1 MKQILPFIALS
12 AIAVLSVFSC
22 QKEPANTTPA
32 PPTPSLVDLGLSV
45 KWATCNLGAS
55 KPTENGGYYQWAG
68 TKDVSDTG
76 IYLDW
81 SNCPY
86 HTGSDNQSGWT
97 KYNTESS
104 YGTVDNKTVLESMD
118 DVASVVLGGKLRIPT
133 DEEWM
138 ELRNTDNCSWTWTTI
153 DGVNGYKVQSKKSG
167 YTNNWI
173 FLPAAGYRSYDR
185 LVIVGSYGF
194 YWSSSLGTEGTFNA
208 CSMYLS
214 SSLVFRG
221 HRYRCFGQSVRP
233 VCKKEPAQ
241 SGPTSFEVPELVH
254 VYGGHPFALP
264 IVTEPASADISGL
277 EFTHPEKTNFEV
289 KIEGNQAILTYVPL
303 AENDETEGW
312 KVRSET
318 LRIGNEALGYKDVV
332 VHVSSAPITVAFL
345 NPFNAA
351 VISDDAVLNVDGQ
364 QQADGSYSFG
374 IIAAVNRSDIDG
386 HSLDLTEEEFSC
398 TVDAPADKLI
408 SNEGAISGS
417 LHALA
422 LNYTKGVAGEM
433 KIAYKFTDSYTVA
446 GLEFANEYRLSLS
459 IVSEMEYVDLG
470 LSVKWATCNL
480 GASKPTEYGGYYQ
493 WAGTKDVSDRKI
505 KLGWSNCPYHTGSD
519 YDSGWTKYNMNPS
532 YGTVDNKTVLE
543 AMDDAA
549 SVAIGGKWRIPTDEE
564 WTELRNTDNCSW
576 TWTTIDGVNG
586 CKVQSKKSGY
596 TDNWIF
602 LPAAGYRYEGRLKNV
617 GSQGQYWSSSLFTGD
632 LLYMYNAY
640 EMLFYSGYVGWFG
653 IFRYHGLSVRPVS
666 E

>member
-55 KPTENGGYYQWAG
+55 KPTEYGGYYQWAG

-138 ELRNTDNCSWTWTTI
+138 ELRTTDNCSWTWTTI

-241 SGPTSFEVPELVH
+241 SGPTSFEVPVESIDLSLPELSANGYVEITKGDILEVVAAVH
-254 VYGGHPFALP
+254 PDNATDTLTWEIQYNDVAIVVYDDK
-264 IVTEPASADISGL
+264 EPQNHKVSIMG
-277 EFTHPEKTNFEV
+277 TNT
-289 KIEGNQAILTYVPL
+289 GT
-303 AENDETEGW
+303 T
-312 KVRSET
+312 T
-318 LRIGNEALGYKDVV
+318 
-332 VHVSSAPITVAFL
+332 ITVSASGVEESFRVFVKEPYIPL
-345 NPFNAA
+345 KAIVLDVDEITITDQESVA
-351 VISDDAVLNVDGQ
+351 VG
-364 QQADGSYSFG
+364 YSF
-374 IIAAVNRSDIDG
+374 IPENASDTQD
-386 HSLDLTEEEFSC
+386 
-398 TVDAPADKLI
+398 
-408 SNEGAISGS
+408 
-417 LHALA
+417 
-422 LNYTKGVAGEM
+422 
-433 KIAYKFTDSYTVA
+433 
-446 GLEFANEYRLSLS
+446 
-459 IVSEMEYVDLG
+459 
-470 LSVKWATCNL
+470 
-480 GASKPTEYGGYYQ
+480 
-493 WAGTKDVSDRKI
+493 
-505 KLGWSNCPYHTGSD
+505 
-519 YDSGWTKYNMNPS
+519 
-532 YGTVDNKTVLE
+532 
-543 AMDDAA
+543 
-549 SVAIGGKWRIPTDEE
+549 
-564 WTELRNTDNCSW
+564 
-576 TWTTIDGVNG
+576 
-586 CKVQSKKSGY
+586 
-596 TDNWIF
+596 
-602 LPAAGYRYEGRLKNV
+602 
-617 GSQGQYWSSSLFTGD
+617 
-632 LLYMYNAY
+632 
-640 EMLFYSGYVGWFG
+640 
-653 IFRYHGLSVRPVS
+653 
-666 E
+666 

>member
-55 KPTENGGYYQWAG
+55 KPTEYGGYYQWAG

-318 LRIGNEALGYKDVV
+318 LRIGNEALGYKNVV

-398 TVDAPADKLI
+398 TVDAPADKLF
-408 SNEGAISGS
+408 SNEGTISGS

-433 KIAYKFTDSYTVA
+433 EIAYKFTDSYTVA
-446 GLEFANEYRLSLS
+446 DLEFANEYRLSLS

-480 GASKPTEYGGYYQ
+480 GASKPTENGGYYQ
-493 WAGTKDVSDRKI
+493 WAGTKDVSDTGI
-505 KLGWSNCPYHTGSD
+505 YLDWSNCPYHTGSD
-519 YDSGWTKYNMNPS
+519 NLSGWTKYNTES
-532 YGTVDNKTVLE
+532 SLGTVDNKTVLE

-549 SVAIGGKWRIPTDEE
+549 SVVLGGKWRMPTYEE
-564 WTELRNTDNCSW
+564 WSELCNTDNCSW
-576 TWTTIDGVNG
+576 TWTSIDGVNG
-586 CKVQSKKSGY
+586 YKVQSKKSGY
-596 TDNWIF
+596 TDKWIF
-602 LPAAGYRYEGRLKNV
+602 LPAAGYRSYNEHRLV
-617 GSQGQYWSSSLFTGD
+617 GSNGFYWFSSLSTDFPAYAH
-632 LLYMYNAY
+632 YMS
-640 EMLFYSGYVGWFG
+640 FGSGH
-653 IFRYHGLSVRPVS
+653 FRSYDGYRYDGQSVRPVS

>member
-55 KPTENGGYYQWAG
+55 KPTEYGGYYQWAG

-318 LRIGNEALGYKDVV
+318 LRIGNEALGYKNVV
-332 VHVSSAPITVAFL
+332 VHVSRAPITVAFL

-493 WAGTKDVSDRKI
+493 WAGTKDVSDTGI
-505 KLGWSNCPYHTGSD
+505 YLDWSNCPYHTGSD
-519 YDSGWTKYNMNPS
+519 NLSGWTKYNTES
-532 YGTVDNKTVLE
+532 SLGTVDNKTVLE

-549 SVAIGGKWRIPTDEE
+549 SVVLGGKWRMPTYEE
-564 WTELRNTDNCSW
+564 WSELCNTDNCSW
-576 TWTTIDGVNG
+576 TWTSIDGVNG
-586 CKVQSKKSGY
+586 YKVQSKKSGY
-596 TDNWIF
+596 TDKWIF
-602 LPAAGYRYEGRLKNV
+602 LPAAGYRSYNEHRLV
-617 GSQGQYWSSSLFTGD
+617 GSNGFYWFSSLSTDFPAYAH
-632 LLYMYNAY
+632 YMS
-640 EMLFYSGYVGWFG
+640 FGSGH
-653 IFRYHGLSVRPVS
+653 FRSYDGYRYDGQSVRPVS

>member
-22 QKEPANTTPA
+22 Q
-32 PPTPSLVDLGLSV
+32 
-45 KWATCNLGAS
+45 
-55 KPTENGGYYQWAG
+55 
-68 TKDVSDTG
+68 
-76 IYLDW
+76 
-81 SNCPY
+81 
-86 HTGSDNQSGWT
+86 
-97 KYNTESS
+97 
-104 YGTVDNKTVLESMD
+104 
-118 DVASVVLGGKLRIPT
+118 
-133 DEEWM
+133 
-138 ELRNTDNCSWTWTTI
+138 
-153 DGVNGYKVQSKKSG
+153 
-167 YTNNWI
+167 
-173 FLPAAGYRSYDR
+173 
-185 LVIVGSYGF
+185 
-194 YWSSSLGTEGTFNA
+194 
-208 CSMYLS
+208 
-214 SSLVFRG
+214 
-221 HRYRCFGQSVRP
+221 
-233 VCKKEPAQ
+233 KEPAQ

-277 EFTHPEKTNFEV
+277 EFTHPEETNFEV
-289 KIEGNQAILTYVPL
+289 KIEDNQAILTYVPL
-303 AENDETEGW
+303 AENDETEGL

-433 KIAYKFTDSYTVA
+433 EIAYKFTDSYTVA
-446 GLEFANEYRLSLS
+446 DLEFANEYRLSLS

-480 GASKPTEYGGYYQ
+480 GASKPTENGGYYQ
-493 WAGTKDVSDRKI
+493 WAGTKDVSDTEI
-505 KLGWSNCPYHTGSD
+505 YLGLDNCPYHTGSSSL
-519 YDSGWTKYNMNPS
+519 SGWTKYNMDPS
-532 YGTVDNKTVLE
+532 YGIVDNKTVLE

-549 SVAIGGKWRIPTDEE
+549 SVALGGKWRMPTAEE
-564 WTELRNTDNCSW
+564 WAELNNTYNCSW
-576 TWTTIDGVNG
+576 TWTVIDGVNG
-586 CKVQSKKSGY
+586 YKVQSKKSGY

-602 LPAAGYRYEGRLKNV
+602 LPAAGLRDSDDLYYV
-617 GSQGQYWSSSLFTGD
+617 GSVGCYWGSALFPDDPLG
-632 LLYMYNAY
+632 AY
-640 EMLFYSGYVGWFG
+640 GMLFDSGYFE
-653 IFRYHGLSVRPVS
+653 RYFCRFYGLSVRPVS

>member
-1 MKQILPFIALS
+1 MKFPGLLPL
-12 AIAVLSVFSC
+12 L
-22 QKEPANTTPA
+22 T
-32 PPTPSLVDLGLSV
+32 L
-45 KWATCNLGAS
+45 
-55 KPTENGGYYQWAG
+55 
-68 TKDVSDTG
+68 
-76 IYLDW
+76 
-81 SNCPY
+81 
-86 HTGSDNQSGWT
+86 
-97 KYNTESS
+97 
-104 YGTVDNKTVLESMD
+104 
-118 DVASVVLGGKLRIPT
+118 VASI
-133 DEEWM
+133 
-138 ELRNTDNCSWTWTTI
+138 
-153 DGVNGYKVQSKKSG
+153 
-167 YTNNWI
+167 
-173 FLPAAGYRSYDR
+173 
-185 LVIVGSYGF
+185 LVS
-194 YWSSSLGTEGTFNA
+194 A
-208 CSMYLS
+208 
-214 SSLVFRG
+214 
-221 HRYRCFGQSVRP
+221 
-233 VCKKEPAQ
+233 CKKEPAQ
-241 SGPTSFEVPELVH
+241 LGPTSFEVPELVH
-254 VYGGHPFALP
+254 VYGGHPFTLP

-277 EFTHPEKTNFEV
+277 EFTHPEETNFEV
-289 KIEGNQAILTYVPL
+289 KIEDNQAILTYVPL
-303 AENDETEGW
+303 AENDATEGL

-408 SNEGAISGS
+408 SNEGTISGS

-433 KIAYKFTDSYTVA
+433 EIAYKFTDSYTVA
-446 GLEFANEYRLSLS
+446 DLEFANEYRLSLS

-480 GASKPTEYGGYYQ
+480 GASKPTENGGYYQ
-493 WAGTKDVSDRKI
+493 WAGTKDVSDTGI
-505 KLGWSNCPYHTGSD
+505 YLDWSNCPYHTGSD
-519 YDSGWTKYNMNPS
+519 NQSGWTKYNTESS

-549 SVAIGGKWRIPTDEE
+549 SVVLGGKWRMPTYEE
-564 WTELRNTDNCSW
+564 WSELCNTDNCSW

-586 CKVQSKKSGY
+586 YKVRSKKSGY

-602 LPAAGYRYEGRLKNV
+602 LPAAGFRCNDYHEVVGSIGYYWSLSLSTDCPDNAYSVSFDSGDFGVDDYYRYL
-617 GSQGQYWSSSLFTGD
+617 GQ
-632 LLYMYNAY
+632 
-640 EMLFYSGYVGWFG
+640 
-653 IFRYHGLSVRPVS
+653 SVRPVS

>member
-1 MKQILPFIALS
+1 MKRFVLTLLLIGGVFCCFS
-12 AIAVLSVFSC
+12 A
-22 QKEPANTTPA
+22 
-32 PPTPSLVDLGLSV
+32 
-45 KWATCNLGAS
+45 
-55 KPTENGGYYQWAG
+55 
-68 TKDVSDTG
+68 
-76 IYLDW
+76 
-81 SNCPY
+81 
-86 HTGSDNQSGWT
+86 
-97 KYNTESS
+97 
-104 YGTVDNKTVLESMD
+104 
-118 DVASVVLGGKLRIPT
+118 
-133 DEEWM
+133 
-138 ELRNTDNCSWTWTTI
+138 
-153 DGVNGYKVQSKKSG
+153 
-167 YTNNWI
+167 
-173 FLPAAGYRSYDR
+173 
-185 LVIVGSYGF
+185 
-194 YWSSSLGTEGTFNA
+194 
-208 CSMYLS
+208 
-214 SSLVFRG
+214 
-221 HRYRCFGQSVRP
+221 
-233 VCKKEPAQ
+233 CKKEPAQ

-277 EFTHPEKTNFEV
+277 EFTHPEETNFEV

-303 AENDETEGW
+303 AENDATEGL

-318 LRIGNEALGYKDVV
+318 LRIGNEALGYKNVV

-433 KIAYKFTDSYTVA
+433 EIAYKFTDSYTVA
-446 GLEFANEYRLSLS
+446 DLEFANEYRLSLS

-519 YDSGWTKYNMNPS
+519 YDSGWTKYNTESS

-543 AMDDAA
+543 SMDDVA
-549 SVAIGGKWRIPTDEE
+549 SVVLGGKWRMPTYEE
-564 WTELRNTDNCSW
+564 WSELCNTDNCSW

-602 LPAAGYRYEGRLKNV
+602 LPAAGYRSFDNLYDV
-617 GSQGQYWSSSLFTGD
+617 GSYGRYWSSSLNTVNP
-632 LLYMYNAY
+632 LYAY
-640 EMLFYSGYVGWFG
+640 HMCFYSGSFG
-653 IFRYHGLSVRPVS
+653 RGYNSRYYGQSVRPVS

>member
-1 MKQILPFIALS
+1 MKRFVLTLLLIGGVFCCFS
-12 AIAVLSVFSC
+12 A
-22 QKEPANTTPA
+22 
-32 PPTPSLVDLGLSV
+32 
-45 KWATCNLGAS
+45 
-55 KPTENGGYYQWAG
+55 
-68 TKDVSDTG
+68 
-76 IYLDW
+76 
-81 SNCPY
+81 
-86 HTGSDNQSGWT
+86 
-97 KYNTESS
+97 
-104 YGTVDNKTVLESMD
+104 
-118 DVASVVLGGKLRIPT
+118 
-133 DEEWM
+133 
-138 ELRNTDNCSWTWTTI
+138 
-153 DGVNGYKVQSKKSG
+153 
-167 YTNNWI
+167 
-173 FLPAAGYRSYDR
+173 
-185 LVIVGSYGF
+185 
-194 YWSSSLGTEGTFNA
+194 
-208 CSMYLS
+208 
-214 SSLVFRG
+214 
-221 HRYRCFGQSVRP
+221 
-233 VCKKEPAQ
+233 CKKEPAQ
-241 SGPTSFEVPELVH
+241 LGPTSFEVPELVH
-254 VYGGHPFALP
+254 VYGGHPFTLP

-277 EFTHPEKTNFEV
+277 EFTHPEETNFEV

-318 LRIGNEALGYKDVV
+318 LRIGNEALGYKNVV

-417 LHALA
+417 LHALV
-422 LNYTKGVAGEM
+422 LNYTKGVAGEI

-446 GLEFANEYRLSLS
+446 GREFPNNEYSLSLS

-493 WAGTKDVSDRKI
+493 WAGTKDVSDTGI
-505 KLGWSNCPYHTGSD
+505 YLDWSNCPYHTGSD
-519 YDSGWTKYNMNPS
+519 NQSGWTKYNTESS

-543 AMDDAA
+543 SMDDVA
-549 SVAIGGKWRIPTDEE
+549 SVALGGKWRMPTYEE
-564 WTELRNTDNCSW
+564 WSELCNTDNCSW

-586 CKVQSKKSGY
+586 YKVRSKKSGY

-602 LPAAGYRYEGRLKNV
+602 LPAADFRYNDYHEVAGSIGY
-617 GSQGQYWSSSLFTGD
+617 YWSSSLSTDCPDYAYSVSFDSGD
-632 LLYMYNAY
+632 
-640 EMLFYSGYVGWFG
+640 FG
-653 IFRYHGLSVRPVS
+653 GDDYYRYLGQPVRPVS

>member
-55 KPTENGGYYQWAG
+55 KPTEYGGYYQWAG

-277 EFTHPEKTNFEV
+277 EFTHPEETNFEV

-433 KIAYKFTDSYTVA
+433 EIAYKFTDSYTVA
-446 GLEFANEYRLSLS
+446 DLEFANEYRLSLS

-480 GASKPTEYGGYYQ
+480 GASKPTENGGYYQ
-493 WAGTKDVSDRKI
+493 WAGTKDVSDTGI
-505 KLGWSNCPYHTGSD
+505 YLDWSNCPYHTGSD
-519 YDSGWTKYNMNPS
+519 NLSGWTKYNTES
-532 YGTVDNKTVLE
+532 SLGTVDNKTVLE

-549 SVAIGGKWRIPTDEE
+549 SVVLGGKWRMPTYEE
-564 WTELRNTDNCSW
+564 WSELCNTDNCSW
-576 TWTTIDGVNG
+576 TWTSIDGVNG
-586 CKVQSKKSGY
+586 YKVQSKKSGY
-596 TDNWIF
+596 TDKWIF
-602 LPAAGYRYEGRLKNV
+602 LPAAGYRSYNEHRLV
-617 GSQGQYWSSSLFTGD
+617 GSNGFYWFSSLSTDFPAYAH
-632 LLYMYNAY
+632 YMS
-640 EMLFYSGYVGWFG
+640 FGSGH
-653 IFRYHGLSVRPVS
+653 FRSYDGYRYDGQSVRPVS

>member
-22 QKEPANTTPA
+22 Q
-32 PPTPSLVDLGLSV
+32 
-45 KWATCNLGAS
+45 
-55 KPTENGGYYQWAG
+55 
-68 TKDVSDTG
+68 
-76 IYLDW
+76 
-81 SNCPY
+81 
-86 HTGSDNQSGWT
+86 
-97 KYNTESS
+97 
-104 YGTVDNKTVLESMD
+104 
-118 DVASVVLGGKLRIPT
+118 
-133 DEEWM
+133 
-138 ELRNTDNCSWTWTTI
+138 
-153 DGVNGYKVQSKKSG
+153 
-167 YTNNWI
+167 
-173 FLPAAGYRSYDR
+173 
-185 LVIVGSYGF
+185 
-194 YWSSSLGTEGTFNA
+194 
-208 CSMYLS
+208 
-214 SSLVFRG
+214 
-221 HRYRCFGQSVRP
+221 
-233 VCKKEPAQ
+233 KEPAQ

-277 EFTHPEKTNFEV
+277 EFTHPEETNFEV

-318 LRIGNEALGYKDVV
+318 LRIGNEALGYKNVV

-408 SNEGAISGS
+408 SNEGTISGS

-446 GLEFANEYRLSLS
+446 GREFPNNEYSLSLS

-493 WAGTKDVSDRKI
+493 WAGTKDVSDTEI
-505 KLGWSNCPYHTGSD
+505 YLGLDNCPYHTGSD
-519 YDSGWTKYNMNPS
+519 NQSGWTKYNTESS

-543 AMDDAA
+543 SMDDVA
-549 SVAIGGKWRIPTDEE
+549 SVALGGKWRMPTYEE
-564 WTELRNTDNCSW
+564 WSELCNTDNCSW
-576 TWTTIDGVNG
+576 TGTTIDGVNG
-586 CKVQSKKSGY
+586 YKVRSKKSGY

-602 LPAAGYRYEGRLKNV
+602 LPAAGFRCKDYHSVV
-617 GSQGQYWSSSLFTGD
+617 GSIGYYWSLSLSTDRPDYAYSVSFDSGD
-632 LLYMYNAY
+632 
-640 EMLFYSGYVGWFG
+640 FG
-653 IFRYHGLSVRPVS
+653 GDDHSRYLGLSVRPVS

>member
-1 MKQILPFIALS
+1 MKFPGLLPLLALAASILVS
-12 AIAVLSVFSC
+12 A
-22 QKEPANTTPA
+22 
-32 PPTPSLVDLGLSV
+32 
-45 KWATCNLGAS
+45 
-55 KPTENGGYYQWAG
+55 
-68 TKDVSDTG
+68 
-76 IYLDW
+76 
-81 SNCPY
+81 
-86 HTGSDNQSGWT
+86 
-97 KYNTESS
+97 
-104 YGTVDNKTVLESMD
+104 
-118 DVASVVLGGKLRIPT
+118 
-133 DEEWM
+133 
-138 ELRNTDNCSWTWTTI
+138 
-153 DGVNGYKVQSKKSG
+153 
-167 YTNNWI
+167 
-173 FLPAAGYRSYDR
+173 
-185 LVIVGSYGF
+185 
-194 YWSSSLGTEGTFNA
+194 
-208 CSMYLS
+208 
-214 SSLVFRG
+214 
-221 HRYRCFGQSVRP
+221 
-233 VCKKEPAQ
+233 CKKEPAQ
-241 SGPTSFEVPELVH
+241 LGPTSFEVPELVH
-254 VYGGHPFALP
+254 VYGGHPFTLP

-277 EFTHPEKTNFEV
+277 EFTHPEETNFEV

-303 AENDETEGW
+303 AENDATEGL

-433 KIAYKFTDSYTVA
+433 EIAYKFTDSYTVA
-446 GLEFANEYRLSLS
+446 DLEFANEYRLSLS

-549 SVAIGGKWRIPTDEE
+549 SVAIGGKWRMPTDEE

-640 EMLFYSGYVGWFG
+640 EMLFYSGYVGWLG
-653 IFRYHGLSVRPVS
+653 NFRYHGLSVRPVS